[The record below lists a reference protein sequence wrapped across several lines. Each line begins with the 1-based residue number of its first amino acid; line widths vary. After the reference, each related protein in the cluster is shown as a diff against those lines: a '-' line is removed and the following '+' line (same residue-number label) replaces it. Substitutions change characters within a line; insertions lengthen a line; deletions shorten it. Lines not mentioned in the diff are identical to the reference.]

1 MGVEAGRL
9 VLRWALGLLCLFA
22 GFSALVASGTLF
34 SLDLW
39 VLALARATRTEAVFY
54 ASLAYAHAGA
64 LEVVGPALFGL
75 CVFLAVSGRRVL
87 AGRLFVAVAATGI
100 LDLALKIYLPQ
111 ALPPTGVGRGA
122 AEAPILGIAYSY
134 SYPSGHAS
142 GGRCFSGRFFCSR
155 GLGGRARFC
164 APPLCCALSACAR
177 AGFTWR
183 FIGLRTCWGE
193 RYSGPRPSRG
203 FSGST
208 PSRGPSSARGSPA
221 VGQDGA
227 FSSLRRIPPAGSL
240 GRGGCGSCRFSR
252 RRRISRARASPAKSE
267 G

>member
-134 SYPSGHAS
+134 SYPSGHALRGALFLGTLFLLAGAWRS
-142 GGRCFSGRFFCSR
+142 STFLRAALVLCFVGLCASR
-155 GLGGRARFC
+155 VYLEVHWASDVLGG
-164 APPLCCALSACAR
+164 ALLGSAALAWVFGVR
-177 AGFTWR
+177 PKQGPER
-183 FIGLRTCWGE
+183 RQGE
-193 RYSGPRPSRG
+193 
-203 FSGST
+203 
-208 PSRGPSSARGSPA
+208 
-221 VGQDGA
+221 
-227 FSSLRRIPPAGSL
+227 
-240 GRGGCGSCRFSR
+240 SR
-252 RRRISRARASPAKSE
+252 RGARRGVFGI
-267 G
+267 